1 MTSAE
6 AQIQVSAADV
16 IDLNQYFTFV
26 DSPTIFEYTS
36 NGLVKDHAISSATL
50 DGYIEIPFRIDVK
63 GGKIRDHLSSNRTG
77 FTLGTVLVD
86 RNQNLDL
93 FSVCSATDVKLA
105 ISNSTSG
112 FSETDYTVV
121 SQSNA
126 AANKEL
132 SSSFDLSTFPYLD
145 ESLVYF
151 SVRYKVNFNVTDF
164 KKDVYD
170 KLSNGSF
177 RFSFKA
183 GGIFDNE

>member
-6 AQIQVSAADV
+6 AQIQVGAADV

-63 GGKIRDHLSSNRTG
+63 GGKISDHLSSNRAG

-93 FSVCSATDVKLA
+93 FSVCSTTDVKLA

-164 KKDVYD
+164 KRDVYD